1 MFFIGENKKILR
13 HVQNY
18 FNSISTEDI
27 ELQEEVERLDTAI
40 IEAEE
45 EHAKYEKRWNRKS
58 DVVFYL
64 FSSGP
69 SRFSSLIPR
78 CRHWSSVSYSDS
90 FGERDAGGV
99 DAST

>member
-64 FSSGP
+64 F
-69 SRFSSLIPR
+69 LV
-78 CRHWSSVSYSDS
+78 WSVSFFFVDS
-90 FGERDAGGV
+90 PLQTLVFGFLLGLIWGTGRWR
-99 DAST
+99 S